1 PAFRQSI
8 AMAAWNG
15 WGTTIATACGFVA
28 ASNSVWLANAGQPS
42 PSARRSAAWRLMSAT
57 PTSSTALDLIA
68 LACRS
73 NTFAPTPMTANRV
86 TTACY
91 ACLRPGLAVLL
102 GCTSV
107 GRMGNAVVYFE
118 VGAADEAALKRFYAE
133 LFDWQIEPFGG
144 NYSSIDTRAGSG
156 INGGIGR
163 SSDGTP
169 WASFYVEVD
178 DPQVVLD
185 KAASLGG
192 KTVVPV
198 TEIPN
203 VLSWAMLSDP
213 DGLLIGLFKSSGALR
228 LQPSVGSGAPI
239 DWFEVL
245 GSDGERTRAF
255 YSNLFGWQA
264 GGAGPY
270 LMVDTGAGRG
280 IQ

>member
-1 PAFRQSI
+1 
-8 AMAAWNG
+8 
-15 WGTTIATACGFVA
+15 
-28 ASNSVWLANAGQPS
+28 
-42 PSARRSAAWRLMSAT
+42 
-57 PTSSTALDLIA
+57 
-68 LACRS
+68 
-73 NTFAPTPMTANRV
+73 
-86 TTACY
+86 
-91 ACLRPGLAVLL
+91 
-102 GCTSV
+102 
-107 GRMGNAVVYFE
+107 MGNAVVYFE

-203 VLSWAMLSDP
+203 VLTWAMLSDP

-280 IQ
+280 IQGGLGDGGGSTWATVYAHVPDVAATLARAEQLGGRREYGPNQVDDHMRTGALRDPAGNVIGIYEHQH